1 MATSA
6 LAIKYRPKTFEEV
19 VEQSV
24 PTQLLRSL
32 CESKDL
38 TTRNFLLI
46 GSAGCGKTT
55 LAKIMANLLNDG
67 KGSPIELD
75 AASNN
80 GVENMREIV
89 QQARMFPVGCK
100 YKVYILDEC
109 FPANTWVST
118 PSGKVQIKDIHVGD
132 RVYNMTGQATV
143 TQVFQNKVKT
153 SNLISIRLNNRN
165 IVTTKDHLFFTDCG
179 WIAAQDLCEGDTLY
193 DNASLQALRKALRGS
208 VCERREDS
216 VQSGMSKS
224 LYEDNNVRSVY
235 HRISQNVSDMWQ
247 RLLHTSSHKCNN
259 LFAEVFRSLEEAES
273 KYGEIVGA
281 TCKTLALIYL
291 SRVWQANGDPKQRSS
306 DSVFSKMCC
315 NSEAQSS
322 EAYSNQAVCM
332 VWKYIYSQLC
342 RSESSDVFPGVPV
355 CADCRSTK
363 RCTKSCIFSK
373 DACKEPD
380 VQSRN
385 CGKDDCNQGAKRDLT
400 PTCCIAWWERNIHSA
415 AADVESDVR
424 GSVDIRISRSNR
436 SCNDESGEIS
446 YELQTRPRLS
456 RIAPGDRGGWC
467 RSSYEIASAVGC
479 KESTMSSKSRVASV
493 EIYQPGHNDELFR
506 GSFSDS
512 ELHSEYVTM
521 YDLEIDGHPSYFVED
536 ILVHNCHALSSA
548 AWQVLLRPIE
558 EGVGNTI
565 WIFCTTNP
573 EKIPA
578 TIISRVQTFK
588 LSKISTEGITNRL
601 KYILDSEVAEG
612 RQITYTQD
620 AIQFVA
626 KLANGGMRD
635 AITMLDQALS
645 YNLSVTS
652 ESVAEA
658 LNLPNYDD
666 YFELL
671 SNYAKRDNKA
681 IIESVNRVYNSGVNF
696 NKWFEGFH
704 AFVMNI
710 VKFIFTRDINYTVI
724 PSHYEEKISKYS
736 TQHATICLTLADT
749 LLKIIRDIKSSQYMQ
764 EIALSYLC
772 FIPRKEVK

>member
-6 LAIKYRPKTFEEV
+6 LAIKYRPQRFEEV

-24 PTQLLRSL
+24 PTQLLQSL
-32 CESKDL
+32 CKSKDL

-100 YKVYILDEC
+100 YKVYIIDE
-109 FPANTWVST
+109 
-118 PSGKVQIKDIHVGD
+118 
-132 RVYNMTGQATV
+132 
-143 TQVFQNKVKT
+143 
-153 SNLISIRLNNRN
+153 
-165 IVTTKDHLFFTDCG
+165 
-179 WIAAQDLCEGDTLY
+179 
-193 DNASLQALRKALRGS
+193 
-208 VCERREDS
+208 
-216 VQSGMSKS
+216 
-224 LYEDNNVRSVY
+224 
-235 HRISQNVSDMWQ
+235 
-247 RLLHTSSHKCNN
+247 
-259 LFAEVFRSLEEAES
+259 
-273 KYGEIVGA
+273 
-281 TCKTLALIYL
+281 
-291 SRVWQANGDPKQRSS
+291 
-306 DSVFSKMCC
+306 
-315 NSEAQSS
+315 
-322 EAYSNQAVCM
+322 
-332 VWKYIYSQLC
+332 
-342 RSESSDVFPGVPV
+342 
-355 CADCRSTK
+355 
-363 RCTKSCIFSK
+363 
-373 DACKEPD
+373 
-380 VQSRN
+380 
-385 CGKDDCNQGAKRDLT
+385 
-400 PTCCIAWWERNIHSA
+400 
-415 AADVESDVR
+415 
-424 GSVDIRISRSNR
+424 
-436 SCNDESGEIS
+436 
-446 YELQTRPRLS
+446 
-456 RIAPGDRGGWC
+456 
-467 RSSYEIASAVGC
+467 
-479 KESTMSSKSRVASV
+479 
-493 EIYQPGHNDELFR
+493 
-506 GSFSDS
+506 
-512 ELHSEYVTM
+512 
-521 YDLEIDGHPSYFVED
+521 
-536 ILVHNCHALSSA
+536 CHALSSA

-601 KYILDSEVAEG
+601 KYILDSEIAEG

-645 YNLSVTS
+645 YNLNITS
-652 ESVAEA
+652 ESVAES